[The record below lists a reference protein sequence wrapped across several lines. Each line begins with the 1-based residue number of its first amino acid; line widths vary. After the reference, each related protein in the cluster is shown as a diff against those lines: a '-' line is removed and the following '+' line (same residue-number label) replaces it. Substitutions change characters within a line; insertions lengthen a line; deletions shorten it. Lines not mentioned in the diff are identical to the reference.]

1 MDKWPILVKEV
12 RSLLFDLPA
21 PRFYG
26 ILAVLSVFAIGYA
39 IRG

>member
-1 MDKWPILVKEV
+1 MDKWPIVVREV
-12 RSLLFDLPA
+12 RSLLFELPA

-26 ILAVLSVFAIGYA
+26 ILAVLCIFAVGYA